1 MNSALRFAVRAIVL
15 FVLLVAA
22 GLFLGP
28 FGVVEFGL
36 AVALSL
42 IGAWVLGFAASRK
55 AGRRSQTRSA

>member
-15 FVLLVAA
+15 FVLLVSA

-28 FGVVEFGL
+28 LGIIEL
-36 AVALSL
+36 ALIVALSL
-42 IGAWVLGFAASRK
+42 TGAWVLGFAASRK